1 MRVLPKKIKFL
12 SVALILALF
21 VGANMLA
28 AEVISPLYTLI
39 VKNDKSATAEFLR
52 KIKGTSD
59 FPELLAEAK
68 KTFGPEI
75 ITMVDKEALDRR
87 TRINHL
93 EEILKLNP
101 RATGVLLE
109 LSALYK
115 KEGELQKSTEYLLL
129 AKELD
134 PSVTN

>member
-21 VGANMLA
+21 VSANMLA
-28 AEVISPLYTLI
+28 AEVVSPLYGLI
-39 VKNDKSATAEFLR
+39 VKNDKTATAEFLK
-52 KIKGTSD
+52 KIKDSSD
-59 FPELLAEAK
+59 FPELLREAK

-75 ITMVDKEALDRR
+75 VTMVDKEALDRR

-109 LSALYK
+109 LSSLYK
-115 KEGELQKSTEYLLL
+115 KEGALQKSTEYLLL
-129 AKELD
+129 AQELD